1 MASEKDKNPG
11 KEGRILFESSARDQ
25 KARKLED
32 IPLIKCSPGEKV
44 VCVQRRHQI
53 ALIGPLLFP
62 IIGVLILLF
71 VFIFIIQILPE
82 EATAYFL
89 NPTIFTYFIIL
100 STSLVLLLEVF
111 NFMTWYYQFYIITN
125 KALLHRHFFTIGGF
139 YSEVVFLEE
148 IHQQEI
154 IRQPPNFIYDF
165 LNIQDVYVYFHKLER
180 EEPFIFL
187 TPSNAQEIEDL
198 VQNLTIKHGIERG
211 PI

>member
-1 MASEKDKNPG
+1 MPNKKDKNLG
-11 KEGRILFESSARDQ
+11 EHEKVLFEGSKQNQRTG
-25 KARKLED
+25 RLED

-44 VCVQRRHQI
+44 VCVQRRHKI
-53 ALIGPLLFP
+53 ALVGPLLFP
-62 IIGVLILLF
+62 IIGA
-71 VFIFIIQILPE
+71 FIPFFIFMFIIQILPPWV
-82 EATAYFL
+82 TASFL
-89 NPTIFTYFIIL
+89 NPTVLPYIIIL
-100 STSLVLLLEVF
+100 SMSIILLLEVF

-148 IHQQEI
+148 VHQQEI

-165 LNIQDVYVYFHKLER
+165 LKVQDVYVYFHKLER
-180 EEPFIFL
+180 EEPFIFQ

-198 VQNLTIKHGIERG
+198 IQDLTIKHGINRG

>member
-1 MASEKDKNPG
+1 MANEK
-11 KEGRILFESSARDQ
+11 ILFESSTRNP
-25 KARKLED
+25 KAGRLED

-44 VCVQRRHQI
+44 ICVQRRHQI

-62 IIGVLILLF
+62 IIGAVILLF
-71 VFIFIIQILPE
+71 VFMFIIQILPP

-89 NPTIFTYFIIL
+89 NPTIFIYIIIV
-100 STSLVLLLEVF
+100 STSLILLLEVF

-139 YSEVVFLEE
+139 YSDVVFLEQ

-154 IRQPPNFIYDF
+154 VRQPPNFIYDF
-165 LNIQDVYVYFHKLER
+165 LKVQDVYVYFHKLER
-180 EEPFIFL
+180 EEPFIFQ

-198 VQNLTIKHGIERG
+198 VQDLTIKHGINRG